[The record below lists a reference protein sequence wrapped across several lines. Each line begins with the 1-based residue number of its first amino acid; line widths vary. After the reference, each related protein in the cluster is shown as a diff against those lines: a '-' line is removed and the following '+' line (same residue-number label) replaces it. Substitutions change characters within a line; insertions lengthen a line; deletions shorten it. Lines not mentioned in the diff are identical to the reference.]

1 MWFSSWLIHLC
12 VRLSWSPCM
21 YAAVVAH
28 PATQSLC
35 LTHAN
40 NIMTLIGEWA
50 LPVRLNEA
58 HAHTNPIK
66 LEASVHWGAQSKN
79 LKASTRA
86 SSAHQVNKYLIL
98 RQPCVS
104 SCSVLGKLKRV
115 FTFKHGATRA
125 ASVNTLLLRWFLFL
139 IIINSKRS
147 SCSSPPLSRDCHTLL
162 ALQYLVPVFPASSS
176 FLSSFSHVHALPPR
190 LRELSPTASRWLWR
204 HCSPGTEW

>member
-1 MWFSSWLIHLC
+1 MQELLRSIAYRGIQLYVLPVSFKLLHSHICNYVVVKQHAGNCQTAMWFSSWLIHLC

-104 SCSVLGKLKRV
+104 SCSECWE
-115 FTFKHGATRA
+115 
-125 ASVNTLLLRWFLFL
+125 S
-139 IIINSKRS
+139 
-147 SCSSPPLSRDCHTLL
+147 
-162 ALQYLVPVFPASSS
+162 
-176 FLSSFSHVHALPPR
+176 
-190 LRELSPTASRWLWR
+190 
-204 HCSPGTEW
+204 